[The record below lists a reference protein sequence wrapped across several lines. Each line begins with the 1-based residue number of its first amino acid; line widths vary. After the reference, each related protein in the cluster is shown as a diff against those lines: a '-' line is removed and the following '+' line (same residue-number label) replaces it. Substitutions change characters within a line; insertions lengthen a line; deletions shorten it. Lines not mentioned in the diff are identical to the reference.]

1 MTYKTLTKVCVVLI
15 ILSGTYMLWKGG
27 SNFGWA
33 AFFVLLGL
41 AALFNAL
48 NEKER
53 EIETLRYEIY
63 KLAFGSAKDKE
74 EAQSYATEQKML
86 LEIATRRIVE
96 KYKNNE

>member
-1 MTYKTLTKVCVVLI
+1 MNYKTITKICVILTL
-15 ILSGTYMLWKGG
+15 LLGAYMLWKGG
-27 SNFGWA
+27 TNFGWT

-41 AALFNAL
+41 AALFNTL

-53 EIETLRYEIY
+53 EITTLRYEMY

-86 LEIATRRIVE
+86 LEIATRRTIE
-96 KYKNNE
+96 KNENNE